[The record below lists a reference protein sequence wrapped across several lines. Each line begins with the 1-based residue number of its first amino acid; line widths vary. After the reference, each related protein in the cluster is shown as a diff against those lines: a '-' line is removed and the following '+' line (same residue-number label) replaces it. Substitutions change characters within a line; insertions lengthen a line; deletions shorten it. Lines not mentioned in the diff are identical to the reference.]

1 MEALLASLALLL
13 LFAAIIAMVGL
24 ACRAGA
30 RSDLQLWKM
39 LARRGIAPSDADA
52 AANARLA
59 RAVRRCVLCANVER
73 CDRWLASNAA
83 AGLEQFCPNA
93 GALEGLGIRLH
104 RKPG

>member
-1 MEALLASLALLL
+1 MEALLASFAMLL
-13 LFAAIIAMVGL
+13 LFAAIVAMVGL

-30 RSDLQLWKM
+30 RSDLQLWKV

-52 AANARLA
+52 PADARLA

-73 CDRWLASNAA
+73 CDRWLAADEA

-93 GALEGLGIRLH
+93 GALEGLGIRL
-104 RKPG
+104 RKAG